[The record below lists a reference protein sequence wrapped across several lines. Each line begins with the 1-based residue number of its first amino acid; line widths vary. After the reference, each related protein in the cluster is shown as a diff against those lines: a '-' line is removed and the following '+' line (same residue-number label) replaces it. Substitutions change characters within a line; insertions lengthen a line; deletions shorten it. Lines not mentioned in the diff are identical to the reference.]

1 MKRKYFLG
9 IFMFSLIITAACN
22 KEKPI
27 LSKGFIKYFGG
38 IDVDVAS
45 EAKQTPDGGYVMI
58 GSSNS
63 FGSKSDMYLVKTDA
77 YGNEQWHKTFGDTL
91 DDEGSS
97 VQVVWDGG
105 YILLGTITYNG
116 GSTDMLAVRLSSAGD
131 TIWTK
136 KLGNSGFK
144 ERGASVSITNGNGFI
159 FLGSTDNTSN
169 GTLDLFAIKTD
180 ASGTMV
186 GFPFSYGTT
195 STDDNPSCI
204 IQSYD
209 NDYIISSSTLITS
222 PTPRLVKFNEFSGN
236 IPSNAPALNNDG
248 IPALVTGGEISKTH
262 DGNYIMTGTNAA
274 NNVYLLKLN
283 PSLDSLY
290 AAKTF
295 GGSKGEEGLS
305 VQPTSDGGYIIVGT
319 TQSFG
324 QGLKDIY
331 LVKTDA
337 VGNLQWYKTFGGT
350 GNDVG
355 KSVRQTSDGGYII
368 SGTIKFGTSTTNKD
382 NIMCLIKTDEN
393 GDIKNK

>member
-1 MKRKYFLG
+1 
-9 IFMFSLIITAACN
+9 
-22 KEKPI
+22 
-27 LSKGFIKYFGG
+27 
-38 IDVDVAS
+38 
-45 EAKQTPDGGYVMI
+45 
-58 GSSNS
+58 
-63 FGSKSDMYLVKTDA
+63 
-77 YGNEQWHKTFGDTL
+77 
-91 DDEGSS
+91 
-97 VQVVWDGG
+97 
-105 YILLGTITYNG
+105 
-116 GSTDMLAVRLSSAGD
+116 MLAIRLNAAGD
-131 TIWTK
+131 TIWTR
-136 KLGNSGFK
+136 KLGNPAFK

-169 GTLDLFAIKTD
+169 GTLDLFAIKTN
-180 ASGTMV
+180 AAGAML
-186 GFPFSYGTT
+186 GFPFSYGTA
-195 STDDNPSCI
+195 STDDKPSCI

-209 NDYIISSSTLITS
+209 NDYIISSSTLITTL
-222 PTPRLVKFNEFSGN
+222 TPRLVKFNEFSGN

-248 IPALVTGGEISKTH
+248 MPVLVTGGEISKTN

-283 PSLDSLY
+283 PSLDSVY

-324 QGLKDIY
+324 EGLKDIY
-331 LVKTDA
+331 LVKTDR
-337 VGNLQWYKTFGGT
+337 VGNLQWYKTFGGA

-355 KSVRQTSDGGYII
+355 RSVRQTSDGGYII
-368 SGTIKFGTSTTNKD
+368 SGTIKFGNSNTNKD

>member
-1 MKRKYFLG
+1 MKRRYFLV
-9 IFMFSLIITAACN
+9 IFIFSLVIAACK
-22 KEKPI
+22 KEEPV

-38 IDVDVAS
+38 IDVDAAS
-45 EAKQTPDGGYVMI
+45 EVRQTPDGGYVMI

-63 FGSKSDMYLVKTDA
+63 FGRKSDIYLVKTDS

-91 DDEGSS
+91 DDEGTS

-116 GSTDMLAVRLSSAGD
+116 GSTDMLAIRLNAAGD

-136 KLGNSGFK
+136 KLGNPGFR
-144 ERGASVSITNGNGFI
+144 ERGISVNITNGNGFI
-159 FLGSTDNTSN
+159 FLGSTDNTAN
-169 GTLDLFAIKTD
+169 GTWDLFSIKTD
-180 ASGTMV
+180 QGGAIV
-186 GFPFSYGTT
+186 GFPFSYGTA
-195 STDDNPSCI
+195 STDDNPSYV

-209 NDYIISSSTLITS
+209 NDYIISSSTLITT
-222 PTPRLVKFNEFSGN
+222 PTPRLVKFNELSGN
-236 IPSNAPALNNDG
+236 VPSNAPALNNAG
-248 IPALVTGGEISKTH
+248 IPALVTGGEISKTS
-262 DGNYIMTGTNAA
+262 DGNYIMTGTNA
-274 NNVYLLKLN
+274 NNDVYLLKLST
-283 PSLDSLY
+283 SLDSIH

-295 GGSKGEEGLS
+295 GGSKDEEGLS
-305 VQPTSDGGYIIVGT
+305 VQPTSDGGYIIAGT

-324 QGLKDIY
+324 EGLKDIY

-337 VGNLQWYKTFGGT
+337 LGNLQWYKTFGGA

-355 KSVRQTSDGGYII
+355 RSVRQTSDGGYII